1 VVGFQGWAVSGGS
14 FVAAPERKK
23 HHNAL
28 GSRRDT
34 LVLPGIRVRV
44 TVLNTRIRP
53 LGFHKFRISSLRPSL
68 EFTS

>member
-1 VVGFQGWAVSGGS
+1 
-14 FVAAPERKK
+14 
-23 HHNAL
+23 
-28 GSRRDT
+28 